1 MCCDLKK
8 TKTLFV
14 VMLSLVVVVLSS
26 VLAVVRADIVEAT
39 DLTYGKGGDRELK
52 LDLARPDGE
61 GPFPAIVFVHGGGWR
76 GGHRAHY
83 RRQVVEAARRGYV
96 AVTVTYRLTE
106 ADADGRAKHPFPIQV
121 NDVKCAVRW
130 LRANAAK
137 YHVDS
142 ERIGATGG
150 SAGGHLS
157 LMLGLTDASAKLEG
171 DGGHARQSSR
181 VQAVVNY
188 FGPTDMLELHRTTVG
203 GKEIVASFLGGTP
216 DEVRPQYVASSPT
229 SYVSKDDPPVLTIH
243 GTADRLVPTDQAR
256 LLDKKMKAAGVP
268 HTLLLIEGQG
278 HGFRGEAG
286 AEAAKAAFEF
296 FDGHLKPDAVR
307 K

>member
-26 VLAVVRADIVEAT
+26 VLMPARADIVEAT

-52 LDLARPDGE
+52 LDLARPDAE

-106 ADADGRAKHPFPIQV
+106 ADADGRARHPFPIQV

-137 YHVDS
+137 YHVDP

-171 DGGHARQSSR
+171 DGGHPRQSSR

-216 DEVRPQYVASSPT
+216 DEVRPRYVASSPI

-278 HGFRGEAG
+278 HGFGGEAG
-286 AEAAKAAFEF
+286 AKAAKAAFEF
-296 FDGHLKPDAVR
+296 FDEHLKPDAVR